1 MNVTTAGD
9 LGDLIFVLSILS
21 ELDNGPHTLILRDNG
36 RTHGIEKHFKS
47 LHKLVTSQPYIK
59 SFELF
64 NGQRIDWA
72 SEDFRTMARAE
83 PRSLLDSHWAHGKRV
98 LNSAQDIRGDKA
110 WLHVTPDKAFN
121 GRVILARSHR
131 YRNDFFPW
139 VEVVKEFRD
148 RAVFVGIDA
157 EHTEFCN
164 LFGYVPRV
172 EFSDFY
178 KLAAAIAGSD
188 LFVGNQSFSNALNE
202 GLKHNSIQEVSHQFP
217 DCLYNRPN
225 AQYCFDGRLRL
236 PSRNLPCLIVD
247 PSKIQTNARLPG
259 GWEYDGVTAPTFRGL
274 FAALSDHQVRVTEEQ
289 VLRHTAQ
296 SRCGLFYK
304 YAAKDW
310 LPRLVA
316 YAEKAGVNLDIP
328 DVSSYT

>member
-9 LGDLIFVLSILS
+9 LGDLIFTCGILS
-21 ELDNGPHTLILRDNG
+21 ELDGGPHTLILRDNG
-36 RTHGIEKHFKS
+36 LTHGIEKHFKA
-47 LHKLVTSQPYIK
+47 LEKLVIAQPYIK

-83 PRSLLDSHWAHGKRV
+83 PRSLLDSHWAHGKQALR
-98 LNSAQDIRGDKA
+98 SAQDIRGDKK
-110 WLHVTPDKAFN
+110 WLHVEPDKTFN

-139 VEVVKEFRD
+139 TEVVKEFRD

-157 EHTEFCN
+157 EHNEFCN

-188 LFVGNQSFSNALNE
+188 LFVGNQSFPNALNE
-202 GLKHNSIQEVSHQFP
+202 GLKHNSIQEVSHVFP

-225 AQYCFDGRLRL
+225 AQYCFDGRLTL
-236 PSRNLPCLIVD
+236 PTRKLPCLIVD
-247 PSKIQTNARLPG
+247 PSKIQTSAQLPG
-259 GWEYDGVTAPTFRGL
+259 GWEYRGVSSPTFRGL
-274 FAALSDHQVRVTEEQ
+274 FAALADKHIYVTEEQ
-289 VLRHTAQ
+289 VLRYTAQ
-296 SRCGLFYK
+296 ERCALFYK
-304 YAAKDW
+304 HAAKDW
-310 LPRLVA
+310 LPRLIA

-328 DVSSYT
+328 AASSYT